1 MHPAIPAPGTI
12 SWVRR
17 LFKMRAAL
25 FTLLLLALTFAL
37 AQPASAQLA
46 LSNNYFVTG
55 DYVVGGV
62 GLRGLGVNG
71 VATGTINVP
80 DKNSV
85 PATGVPAGADIVAA
99 YLYWE
104 TVEKSQSAS
113 AGQQG
118 SFNGYAITGTQLGN
132 PNAPTSWSSG
142 GCSGSSNGTATMRMY
157 RADVRP
163 YLPLD
168 ANGNIKTPNS
178 VTPGSYQVRL
188 ADSGSNG
195 GGTPLTLGASLV
207 IIYRV
212 QSPQVPLNSIVL
224 YDGALAPSNSSST
237 MSLTMQ
243 GFYDAAT
250 AANAKITHIVGNG
263 QPNKSETVYLNGATL
278 SSLYGSLP
286 PFPGIY
292 NQNTISATGGGSWD
306 NPTWTPTSA
315 VPADAPS
322 AMTQVVPSGSN
333 SGCVNWGVVIFS
345 TTVQNSDSDG
355 LLDAWKRDGGYTDV
369 NTGQWVALPG
379 AKKGQKDLFIE
390 LDYSNNLDSSAGSY
404 PHSHLPK
411 QAALDKVGDALLR
424 AGVHVHFDLGAGIYQ
439 SDIKY
444 VISYPVPPPKD
455 SLATVFPSA
464 GGNAISEG
472 LLVCKD
478 GITAPLC
485 AFPNQATVGW
495 KGGVEFV
502 QSDPTL
508 GNFEPGRKDSYH
520 YVFFAHGLGMPRT
533 YWASAGLAD
542 ALKNSGVATLNS
554 ISVSNNVATVIIT
567 TPAGFPKPGDPGCSD
582 ANCDRVTVDGALLP
596 QPKDV
601 SLNGIF
607 QVSALAAGPGA
618 NQTTFTIQTP
628 GVINGVYDFS
638 SEPELVL
645 SFGGP
650 VSMSGFSDVGGAD
663 STVTFGLWPADDA
676 ADCQPDP
683 TKATTT
689 TYCTNQVGTITAE
702 AGTLLHELG
711 HTLFLTHGGT
721 FFPKGNVVSSEPL
734 AGQQTNSALEPANYG
749 LNCNPAFLST
759 MNYLFQIRGFPDGGI
774 DYSNQTLPSVS
785 ELALNEQTGLGT
797 DMYNAGQPAHLT
809 RWFARPSPIDTQLGT
824 RTSQAHCDGTPTAKE
839 EKLLVRVDENPIFKP
854 MIDWNNDL
862 VIPNQTQPVAW
873 QDVNFNGSIFAAP
886 DPPASPAFNDMQGFN
901 DWVNLDLRQIGARS
915 NAFGSSGNRFTGGGS
930 RFTGGGNRFTGGGN
944 RFTGGGSRFTGGGS
958 EQDSDLANTTA
969 DSPLILTPVMSGH
982 SVLVTWNVPDF
993 GQFRVYSVWRA
1004 TGSFASLSAAVA
1016 AKAAFTNIGSIGKLT
1031 NTAPPSPLQ
1040 VLDGTVKNNTYYTYF
1055 VAGTNKQGVQSA
1067 PSATRS
1073 IFVKF

>member
-17 LFKMRAAL
+17 LFKITAAL
-25 FTLLLLALTFAL
+25 LLFALTFSL

-71 VATGTINVP
+71 VATGTINIP
-80 DKNSV
+80 DQNSV

-104 TVEKSQSAS
+104 TVEKFQSAS

-118 SFNGYAITGTQLGN
+118 FFNSYAITGTQLGN

-142 GCSGSSNGTATMRMY
+142 GCSGSSNGTATMRVY

-168 ANGNIKTPNS
+168 ANGNIQTPNS

-212 QSPQVPLNSIVL
+212 QSPQVPLNSIVF

-243 GFYDAAT
+243 GFYDASTSAT
-250 AANAKITHIVGNG
+250 AKITHIVGNG
-263 QPNKSETVYLNGATL
+263 QPNKSETVYLNGSTL
-278 SSLYGSLP
+278 SSRYGSLP

-306 NPTWTPTSA
+306 NPTWTSTSA
-315 VPADAPS
+315 VPADAS
-322 AMTQVVPSGSN
+322 TAMTQVVPSGSN

-345 TTVQNSDSDG
+345 TTVQNGDSDG
-355 LLDAWKRDGGYTDV
+355 LLDSWKRDGGYTDV

-379 AKKGQKDLFIE
+379 AKNGQKDLFIE
-390 LDYSNNLDSSAGSY
+390 LDYSSNLGGSADSY
-404 PHSHLPK
+404 LHSHLPK
-411 QAALDKVGDALLR
+411 QAALDKVGEALLR
-424 AGVHVHFDLGAGIYQ
+424 AGIHVHFDLGAGIYQ
-439 SDIKY
+439 SDTKF

-455 SLATVFPSA
+455 SLATIFPNA

-508 GNFEPGRKDSYH
+508 GNFQSGRKDSYH

-554 ISVSNNVATVIIT
+554 ISVSNNVGTVVIT
-567 TPAGFPKPGDPGCSD
+567 TPLGFPKPGDPGCSD
-582 ANCDRVTVDGALLP
+582 TNCDRVTVDGALLP
-596 QPKDV
+596 QPKNV
-601 SLNGIF
+601 SLNGIY

-663 STVTFGLWPADDA
+663 STVTFGLWPADDPTG
-676 ADCQPDP
+676 CQPDP
-683 TKATTT
+683 TEASTA
-689 TYCTNQVGTITAE
+689 YCTNQVGTITAE

-721 FFPKGNVVSSEPL
+721 FFPKGSVVSSEPL

-749 LNCNPAFLST
+749 LNCNPGFLSS

-774 DYSNQTLPSVS
+774 DYSSQTLPSVS

-797 DMYNAGQPAHLT
+797 DIYNAGQPAHLT
-809 RWFARPSPIDTQLGT
+809 RWFAVPSAIDTQLGT

-862 VIPNQTQPVAW
+862 IIPNRTQPVAW
-873 QDVNFNGSIFAAP
+873 QDVNFNGSVFASP

-982 SVLVTWNVPDF
+982 SVSVTWNAPDF

-1004 TGSFASLSAAVA
+1004 TGSFTSLSAAVA
-1016 AKAAFTNIGSIGKLT
+1016 AKATFTNVATIGKLT